1 MTDELLGITSA
12 FQQDL
17 GDLSQWS
24 AANTMVTN
32 AAKTKCLVVTRKR
45 LTNKI
50 VASSLN
56 LHLGNS
62 NIEQV
67 DSQKLVRLT
76 IDRQLSFNIHVEEL
90 CK

>member
-1 MTDELLGITSA
+1 MTDGLLGITSA
-12 FQQDL
+12 LQQDL

-24 AANTMVTN
+24 AANKMVTN

-67 DSQKLVRLT
+67 DSQKLLRLT
-76 IDRQLSFNIHVEEL
+76 IDRHLSFNIHVEEL

>member
-45 LTNKI
+45 LTNNI

-67 DSQKLVRLT
+67 DSQKLLRLT
-76 IDRQLSFNIHVEEL
+76 IDRHLSFNIHVEEL